1 MEVATR
7 ASREIEHSFKLS
19 AGWEHA
25 CFGDYKT
32 SVSAYFNARS
42 GLPYTW
48 LINGDPNGD
57 GIFQDPAYIPLLND
71 PNVSYGSA
79 TPEQIAA
86 FHAFID
92 GDDYLSSHRGQIADR
107 NATRLP

>member
-25 CFGDYKT
+25 FFGDYKT

-57 GIFQDPAYIPLLND
+57 GIFQDPAYIPLLHD
-71 PNVSYGSA
+71 PHVTHA
-79 TPEQIAA
+79 AAHHEHTTA
-86 FHAFID
+86 FHEFLH
-92 GDDYLSSHRGQIADR
+92 GDDSVYPQPG
-107 NATRLP
+107 